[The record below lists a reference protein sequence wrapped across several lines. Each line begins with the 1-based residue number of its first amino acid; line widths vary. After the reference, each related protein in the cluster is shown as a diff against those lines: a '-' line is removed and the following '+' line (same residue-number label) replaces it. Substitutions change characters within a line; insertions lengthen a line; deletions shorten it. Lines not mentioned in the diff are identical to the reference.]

1 MVLPMA
7 FRREKKTVLNVEIS
21 FFLLASVATAAAA
34 LLIVF
39 TRHLHQRWTA
49 DFEAS
54 GVQKQHKGSPP
65 RVGGLALGIGA
76 LVALAVL
83 MQATAPGAAEGATL
97 LAGLMLCSMPAVG
110 SGLADDLFKGVRARW
125 RLLGA
130 AAATG
135 LAMYF
140 LGAVVP
146 SVGLPALDPVV
157 QWLPVGMALTL
168 LLVVGFT
175 HAMNIVDGL
184 NGLSSGLALLML
196 GTTGYVAHSV
206 QDPALVLVCVA
217 LAAVV
222 LGFVVVNFPRG
233 PIFLGDGGAYFLG
246 FSMAVVWV
254 LLLVRNPGEVSP
266 LFCIAVAFHPTI
278 ETIFSIFRRKL
289 RRRQRD
295 ATAPDRL
302 HLHTLIYRRKALL
315 ALARFSWAES
325 WVANALA
332 AMMVVAL
339 AAPPTLLA
347 AVHPA
352 SGAWQLGVIAV
363 FAALYLLAFKLLVG
377 FGVVQ
382 LGVRRAQALAG
393 AADPA
398 ALLRRAQEGAGH
410 NTRQAAPDA

>member
-1 MVLPMA
+1 MMMGMEL
-7 FRREKKTVLNVEIS
+7 S
-21 FFLLASVATAAAA
+21 LLLVATVATAAAA
-34 LLIVF
+34 LLIVA
-39 TRHLHQRWTA
+39 TKHLHQRWTA

-65 RVGGLALGIGA
+65 RVGGLALGVGA
-76 LVALAVL
+76 LVAVVVVDQASAPGTAEAASLFGSLLLCSGPAVL
-83 MQATAPGAAEGATL
+83 
-97 LAGLMLCSMPAVG
+97 

-130 AAATG
+130 AVATL
-135 LAMYF
+135 LAVLV

-146 SVGLPALDPVV
+146 SVGLPALDVAV
-157 QWLPVGMALTL
+157 QWLPVGLALTL

-196 GTTGYVAHSV
+196 CTTAYVAYGV
-206 QDPALVLVCVA
+206 GDAALAQVCLA

-233 PIFLGDGGAYFLG
+233 PLFLGDGGAYFLG

-266 LFCIAVAFHPTI
+266 LFCIAVAFHPTM
-278 ETIFSIFRRKL
+278 ETIFSIIRRKL

-302 HLHTLIYRRKALL
+302 HLHSLVYRRKARL
-315 ALARFSWAES
+315 ALSRFPWAES

-332 AMMVVAL
+332 SLMVL
-339 AAPPTLLA
+339 TMAAAPTLLA
-347 AVHPA
+347 ALYPA
-352 SGAWQLGVIAV
+352 RASWQLGVVVLFAV
-363 FAALYLLAFKLLVG
+363 LYFISFKRLVG
-377 FGVVQ
+377 FGSFRVAA
-382 LGVRRAQALAG
+382 GAQAS
-393 AADPA
+393 AASST
-398 ALLRRAQEGAGH
+398 LQEG
-410 NTRQAAPDA
+410 RL